1 MRRRSKASTGA
12 TVAGAV
18 ALLVL
23 QGCGSESDSQ
33 NVADVH
39 TRSSKPAHPAKP
51 KAPTVCVGKQPVGSL
66 PGPKHGET
74 DGTPLWRVMA
84 YVEKRADKHYRTVYT
99 GLSVD
104 QDHQAT
110 DVYRIPSDAFDADV
124 CGAAEKGVTVRLH
137 DTDINEK
144 DLTALSDRISAD
156 MNRWDG
162 TFELREVG
170 PDVRGFVFVGVD
182 DPAKARP
189 VIAKA
194 FGKKHIRVRHVGPAS
209 AASGG

>member
-1 MRRRSKASTGA
+1 MRGRSKAA
-12 TVAGAV
+12 TVATIAGAV
-18 ALLVL
+18 ALVAL
-23 QGCGSESDSQ
+23 QGCGTETGGQ

-66 PGPKHGET
+66 PGPKHGDP
-74 DGTPLWRVMA
+74 DGTPLYRVMA
-84 YVEKRADKHYRTVYT
+84 YVEKRAEKHYRTVYT

-104 QDHQAT
+104 QAHQAT
-110 DVYRIPSDAFDADV
+110 DVYRIPSEAFDADV